1 VAYLTEQDTKPART
15 STIQGVYEAV
25 AYHYGN
31 EPLTQRRMF
40 THRSK
45 LVMFGWIDTYEHNKG
60 RGTGQWNEHEFS
72 DDVKPDKVQKAFM
85 HLGLEW
91 LAVDVIDC
99 K

>member
-45 LVMFGWIDTYEHNKG
+45 LVMFGWIDT
-60 RGTGQWNEHEFS
+60 
-72 DDVKPDKVQKAFM
+72 D
-85 HLGLEW
+85 
-91 LAVDVIDC
+91 
-99 K
+99 